1 MIEENRDAGCI
12 GGRTLG
18 GIRAL
23 CEGQPP
29 THERVALAC
38 GVGPKSIAK
47 RAGQEGWKTLD
58 FRFKRVRGAWIQAME
73 LAARAGA
80 GEELDREM
88 EPVPDE
94 PFEAPPAEVF
104 DPGGDEDPEAR
115 IARIGAML
123 SFRAEA
129 MLKSAVAG
137 RPLEARQVAALSAMV
152 QLSDRLA
159 GIARE
164 HALKRAARS
173 DEEVAHSLRLINER
187 IIYLAACEARRLLI
201 DVFGIAREEV
211 DAKLPHEEQLWAEE
225 WEKGTEGE

>member
-1 MIEENRDAGCI
+1 MPDALPDE
-12 GGRTLG
+12 RWA

-29 THERVALAC
+29 THERVAMAC

-47 RAGQEGWKTLD
+47 RAGQESWRTLD
-58 FRFKRVRGAWIQAME
+58 FRFKRVRGAWNHTME

-88 EPVPDE
+88 EPIPDD
-94 PFEAPPAEVF
+94 PFEMPPVEAF
-104 DPGGDEDPEAR
+104 DPDGEDDPEGR

-159 GIARE
+159 AIARE
-164 HALKRAARS
+164 HAQKREALG
-173 DEEVAHSLRLINER
+173 DEDLAETFRVIDDR
-187 IIYLAACEARRLLI
+187 ILYLARCEARRLLTE
-201 DVFGIAREEV
+201 VFGIAQEEV
-211 DAKLPHEEQLWAEE
+211 DAKVPDPDAEPE
-225 WEKGTEGE
+225 PEGR

>member
-1 MIEENRDAGCI
+1 MPDALPDE
-12 GGRTLG
+12 RWA

-29 THERVALAC
+29 THERVAMAC

-58 FRFKRVRGAWIQAME
+58 FRFKRVRGAWNQAME

-88 EPVPDE
+88 EPIPDE
-94 PFEAPPAEVF
+94 PFEMAPAEVF
-104 DPGGDEDPEAR
+104 DPDEEDDPEGR
-115 IARIGAML
+115 IERIGAML

-159 GIARE
+159 AIARE
-164 HALKRAARS
+164 HAQKRQVRS
-173 DEEVAHSLRLINER
+173 DEELAEAFRLIDER
-187 IIYLAACEARRLLI
+187 IIYMARCEARRLLT
-201 DVFGIAREEV
+201 DVFGIAQAEV
-211 DAKLPHEEQLWAEE
+211 DAKVPDPDAEPE
-225 WEKGTEGE
+225 PEGR